1 MTALEQI
8 RSLYEYNEW
17 ANNHILDASSELGE
31 EELRRSQGASFD
43 SIRGNV
49 AHTVGAQ
56 IIWLGRWSGE
66 RSEALALL
74 GGDPSLDDIRRSY
87 EMSHDE
93 LRRFVE
99 SLNEKELGRTVPY
112 RDRQGTLREMVL
124 WKSMLTVVNH
134 GTHHRAETAMALTA
148 LGKPPG
154 QLDYVFFELERA

>member
-1 MTALEQI
+1 MSALDQI

-17 ANNHILDASSELGE
+17 ANNHILDASSQLGE
-31 EELRRSQGASFD
+31 EELNRSQGASFD

-74 GGDPSLDDIRRSY
+74 GGDPSLDHIRRSY

-93 LRRFVE
+93 LKRFVE
-99 SLNEKELGRTVPY
+99 SLNEQELGRTVPY
-112 RDRQGTLREMVL
+112 RDSQGTLREMVL
-124 WKSMLTVVNH
+124 WKGMLTVVNH

-148 LGKPPG
+148 LGKPPR

>member
-1 MTALEQI
+1 MSALEQI
-8 RSLYEYNEW
+8 RALYGYNEW

-74 GGDPSLDDIRRSY
+74 GGDSSLDDIRRSY

-99 SLNEKELGRTVPY
+99 SLNEKALGRTVPY

-124 WKSMLTVVNH
+124 WKSMFTVVNH

>member
-1 MTALEQI
+1 MSALEQI
-8 RSLYEYNEW
+8 RALYGYNEW
-17 ANNHILDASSELGE
+17 ANNHILDASSELSE
-31 EELRRSQGASFD
+31 EELKRSQGASFD
-43 SIRGNV
+43 SIRGNL

-99 SLNEKELGRTVPY
+99 SLNEQGLSRAVPY
-112 RDRQGTLREMVL
+112 TGTA
-124 WKSMLTVVNH
+124 
-134 GTHHRAETAMALTA
+134 RAPAARWCS
-148 LGKPPG
+148 G
-154 QLDYVFFELERA
+154 RACSRW

>member
-17 ANNHILDASSELGE
+17 ANNHILDASSDLGE
-31 EELRRSQGASFD
+31 DDLKRSQGASFD

-112 RDRQGTLREMVL
+112 RDSQGTLREMVL
-124 WKSMLTVVNH
+124 WKGMLTVVNH

-148 LGKPPG
+148 LGKPPR